1 MSIIFETN
9 VLYILIKKR
18 YIIPQTVHQ
27 QTYKKIADWNWQIR
41 IIWDQVQLTTAE
53 VHLEVR

>member
-27 QTYKKIADWNWQIR
+27 QTYKKIAD
-41 IIWDQVQLTTAE
+41 
-53 VHLEVR
+53 